1 MATVHGQR
9 PPSLPTDQH
18 AQLAADSFRMLA
30 DPTRLRILWILLH
43 QEANV
48 SALATAVGAS
58 SPAVSQHLAKLRLA
72 GLVESRREGTF
83 IYYSATSSHV
93 RRLLAEALA
102 HAEHVSGEA
111 TGSDPHSYTTEGGPS
126 ELSAGRRRTPR
137 AESESAAGSV

>member
-1 MATVHGQR
+1 MAPVPDQR

-30 DPTRLRILWILLH
+30 DPTRVRILWILLH
-43 QEANV
+43 QESNV
-48 SALATAVGAS
+48 TALATAVDAS

-102 HAEHVSGEA
+102 HAEHVTGEA
-111 TGSDPHSYTTEGGPS
+111 TGSDPHSYTTEPRAS
-126 ELSAGRRRTPR
+126 EPPAGRRQTPD
-137 AESESAAGSV
+137 AGSESAAGSV